1 MYSHRTRLM
10 RHEKKSYWKHR
21 SYDNYLSVFTAK
33 KWCDHGYDLYTNCV
47 AVDTRL
53 HTDASFVPTGFISF
67 FYLHDKCP
75 KIILM
80 MSLSQSVS
88 NKNANIEIPS
98 RFPNTEAAIVQT
110 LKCLNLI
117 KQNSIEL
124 TCSWLYIKK
133 KNTWWQQCLYENA
146 TPAKRKCTENII
158 ADHSSRSLVS
168 MVSETNYA
176 TIAPIR

>member
-1 MYSHRTRLM
+1 MVTICTQIALRSTHVYTPM
-10 RHEKKSYWKHR
+10 PVSYR
-21 SYDNYLSVFTAK
+21 PS
-33 KWCDHGYDLYTNCV
+33 
-47 AVDTRL
+47 
-53 HTDASFVPTGFISF
+53 FISF

-133 KNTWWQQCLYENA
+133 KKTRGDSNV
-146 TPAKRKCTENII
+146 CTKTQRQRNGNVQKT
-158 ADHSSRSLVS
+158 LLP
-168 MVSETNYA
+168 
-176 TIAPIR
+176 TIVREV